1 MKEMT
6 FKSIIEDDCKNVFL
20 NEKEFA
26 DIHKIDGKP
35 MKVIIDKNEL
45 IDRQSGS
52 PHNDGTY
59 ENSMLLYVLAKEYGK
74 KPKIGSK
81 ITLDSKKML
90 LIKDFTDEDGIYA
103 ITAEA
108 VRMQ

>member
-6 FKSIIEDDCKNVFL
+6 FKSIIENDCKNVFL
-20 NEKEFA
+20 NENEFA

-35 MKVIIDKNEL
+35 MRVLVDKNEL
-45 IDRQSGS
+45 LDRQSGS

-59 ENSMLLYVLAKEYGK
+59 EDSILLYVLAEEYGK

-81 ITLDSKKML
+81 ITFDSKKML

-103 ITAEA
+103 ITAKA
-108 VRMQ
+108 VKM

>member
-1 MKEMT
+1 MKNMT

-35 MKVIIDKNEL
+35 MRVIIDKNEL
-45 IDRQSGS
+45 FDRQSGS

-59 ENSMLLYVLAKEYGK
+59 ENTILLYVLAKEYGK
-74 KPKIGSK
+74 TPVIGSK
-81 ITLDSKKML
+81 IIIDGKKMM
-90 LIKDFTDEDGIYA
+90 LIKDFSDEDGIFA

-108 VRMQ
+108 VKMQ